1 MQLVSSEA
9 TILSLISSLGPG
21 SDSRSFWD
29 HRRRFARAVCG
40 GGGAVHS
47 GEAQSEMGVKTQLR
61 SESSEIRFCGPRQ
74 GCL

>member
-1 MQLVSSEA
+1 MQLVGSEA
-9 TILSLISSLGPG
+9 TILSLISSLGPA
-21 SDSRSFWD
+21 SDSRSLWD
-29 HRRRFARAVCG
+29 HRSFARAVP
-40 GGGAVHS
+40 GGGAVHA